1 VRAKLAQEIHD
12 LVKVY
17 ICQQYAM
24 KGKLP
29 PKFKKCEIII
39 TAYFKHKTRRD
50 VDNLSEKLYL
60 DGLVMAGIIEDDN
73 LNIVVG
79 IHKFAYNDQKEDKV
93 VIEIEEVK

>member
-1 VRAKLAQEIHD
+1 
-12 LVKVY
+12 
-17 ICQQYAM
+17 M

-29 PKFKKCEIII
+29 PKFKRCEITI
-39 TAYFKHKTRRD
+39 TAYFKGKRRHD
-50 VDNLSEKLYL
+50 ISNICEKIYE

-93 VIEIEEVK
+93 VIEIEERPIKYEWKSYGPKDFKEVK